1 MKISIPFRPKI
12 TLALLL
18 AVIGVNVF
26 SILILFPRIETLVHG
41 DLYEYGLQF
50 SLEWAVPIWNSSN
63 LFLNCLRIAIILM
76 PLSVI
81 SVVVYTRKHDAIS
94 KAVSALLITAG
105 AGINIFSLYPFYQL
119 DQFVN
124 NDLYFFGLKF
134 SEEWYASYKLYSL
147 QSAVLVLLASVF
159 AVAAA
164 LLISLSARKTPNLVS
179 EGLAGSI
186 LIIGGTT
193 FLALSIVYTSS
204 ILVLIGLGL
213 LFWGLILTYISD
225 KEYVKKILLET
236 STSSQLSVVNKV
248 IQEADYAGNA
258 VFFPPR
264 YFKIPE
270 TYKAYISKDK
280 NSRIPTPRIIYRE
293 DLRFFIQFIE
303 KPPALLITPPG
314 AELLPLFKKTL
325 KREFSA
331 MNLNFLKVN
340 LPKLLVEDLEMANH
354 FEMNIE
360 KEAIHVRIDGSV
372 YENPNADEQQTIY
385 FSFRSPL
392 TSAIACVLAS
402 VLNKPVMII
411 KQRTTPHDAVL
422 IIEYRIIEEEE
433 SIMT

>member
-18 AVIGVNVF
+18 SVIVVNVF
-26 SILILFPRIETLVHG
+26 SIIILFPRIETLVHG

-50 SLEWAVPIWNSSN
+50 SLEWADPIWDSSN
-63 LFLNCLRIAIILM
+63 LFLNCLRIAIIIM
-76 PLSVI
+76 SLSAI
-81 SVVVYTRKHDAIS
+81 SVVVYARKHDAIS
-94 KAVSALLITAG
+94 KAVSTLLMTAG
-105 AGINIFSLYPFYQL
+105 AGINIFSLYPFYRL

-124 NDLYFFGLKF
+124 NDLYFFGLNF

-147 QSAVLVLLASVF
+147 QSAVLVLLASAF

-164 LLISLSARKTPNLVS
+164 LLISFSARKNPNLGP
-179 EGLAGSI
+179 EKMAPSI
-186 LIIGGTT
+186 LIISGTT

-204 ILVLIGLGL
+204 ILVLIGLGT
-213 LFWGLILTYISD
+213 LFWGLIFTYISG

-236 STSSQLSVVNKV
+236 SASSQLAMVNKL
-248 IQEADYAGNA
+248 IQETDYVGNA
-258 VFFPPR
+258 IFFPPR

-270 TYKAYISKDK
+270 TYKAYIPKDK
-280 NSRIPTPRIIYRE
+280 NSRLPTPRMIYRE
-293 DLRFFIQFIE
+293 DPRFFVESIE
-303 KPPALLITPPG
+303 NPPALLITPPG
-314 AELLPLFKKTL
+314 AELVTLFEKTL

-331 MNLNFLKVN
+331 MNLKYLKVN
-340 LPKLLVEDLEMANH
+340 LPKLLVEDLEMVH
-354 FEMNIE
+354 YFEMNIE

-411 KQRTTPHDAVL
+411 KQRTNPHDAVL

-433 SIMT
+433 SIMA